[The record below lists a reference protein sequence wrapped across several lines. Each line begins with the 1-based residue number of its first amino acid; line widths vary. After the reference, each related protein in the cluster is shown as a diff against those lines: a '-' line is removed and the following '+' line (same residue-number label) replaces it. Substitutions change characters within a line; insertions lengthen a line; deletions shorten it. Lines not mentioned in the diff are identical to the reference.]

1 MKMKNDQVDKVLR
14 KRLKERDTIRR
25 KWETLEFQYQHGV
38 IDGEKYATEK
48 SKLSQR
54 IGETLG
60 MIDALKMVG
69 YDFQ

>member
-1 MKMKNDQVDKVLR
+1 MKNDQVDKVLR
-14 KRLKERDTIRR
+14 KRLKEREAIRR
-25 KWETLEFQYQHGV
+25 KWEILEFQYQHGV

-69 YDFQ
+69 YDFK